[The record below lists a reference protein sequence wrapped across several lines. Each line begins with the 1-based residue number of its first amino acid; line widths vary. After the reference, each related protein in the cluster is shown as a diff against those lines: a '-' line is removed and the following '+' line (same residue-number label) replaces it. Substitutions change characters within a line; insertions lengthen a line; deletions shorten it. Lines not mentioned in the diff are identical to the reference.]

1 MRLYLARHGESTGN
15 AEKLVFGQWD
25 CPLTETG
32 RMQARALGRSLGDV
46 PIARIVA
53 SPLKRAIETAR
64 IACPNRPIETDA
76 RLMEQSMG
84 CWEGLTEAEALA
96 DNPSLWQA
104 MLSDWTD
111 DRAVPPGGESYAQL
125 RARVSSALDEIVAR
139 GKDMLIV
146 THAGVL
152 AALYELLLKTPR
164 EECAHVHFPCAGAIV
179 VEIGEDG
186 TARIEK

>member
-15 AEKLVFGQWD
+15 AEKLIFGQYD

-32 RMQARALGRSLGDV
+32 RMQARTLGQSLGDAPV
-46 PIARIVA
+46 ERIVA
-53 SPLKRAIETAR
+53 SPLRRALETAR

-84 CWEGLTEAEALA
+84 RWEGLTEAEVLT

-111 DRAVPPGGESYAQL
+111 DRAAPPGGESYAQL
-125 RARVSSALDEIVAR
+125 LTRVSSALDEIIFR
-139 GKDMLIV
+139 GKDTLIV

-152 AALYELLLKTPR
+152 AALHELLLKTPR
-164 EECAHVHFPCAGAIV
+164 KECAHVHFPCAQAIV
-179 VEIGEDG
+179 VEIGENG
-186 TARIEK
+186 IARIEK